1 MNNDI
6 IIIIIISFYYDGS
19 ADSYYIRDL
28 DTESKIQFEWQLHRD
43 PPWEKEEERM
53 VIVIVRVRV
62 RVRVIIVKVVRG
74 THFFSHTFWL
84 MVCERL
90 DFLDYFGLFFP
101 NVCIGK
107 RFEWLRYYLDDV

>member
-1 MNNDI
+1 
-6 IIIIIISFYYDGS
+6 
-19 ADSYYIRDL
+19 
-28 DTESKIQFEWQLHRD
+28 
-43 PPWEKEEERM
+43 M

-62 RVRVIIVKVVRG
+62 IIVVRVIKVSIVRRGRRG
-74 THFFSHTFWL
+74 THSHIFGL
-84 MVCERL
+84 RVCERL